1 MKYVTNE
8 TILDGTNVAGR
19 LVRPEGSQSGV
30 GALQIPPEQ
39 IAGYVFKRS
48 PASHFKFN
56 CYAVDSDGDLL
67 FCLASDLDFE
77 KASSWVDALNRE
89 YYPEVQ
95 SPTEVAFVQ
104 VGGIEKVYNITSQ
117 EKK

>member
-1 MKYVTNE
+1 MKYVANE
-8 TILDGTNVAGR
+8 TIQVS
-19 LVRPEGSQSGV
+19 PES
-30 GALQIPPEQ
+30 
-39 IAGYVFKRS
+39 IAGYIFMRS

-56 CYAVDSDGDLL
+56 VFAVAEDGDLL

-95 SPTEVAFVQ
+95 SPTEIAFVE
-104 VGGIEKVYNITSQ
+104 VGGESKVYNITAT
-117 EKK
+117 K

>member
-1 MKYVTNE
+1 MKYSANE
-8 TILDGTNVAGR
+8 TIPDGTNVAGR
-19 LVRPEGSQSGV
+19 LVRPEGSLSGV

-48 PASHFKFN
+48 PESHFKFN

-77 KASSWVDALNRE
+77 KASSWVDALNLE
-89 YYPEVQ
+89 YYPVVQ
-95 SPTEVAFVQ
+95 SPTEVAFVEI
-104 VGGIEKVYNITSQ
+104 GGESKVYNITAT
-117 EKK
+117 K

>member
-1 MKYVTNE
+1 MKYTANE
-8 TILDGTNVAGR
+8 TI
-19 LVRPEGSQSGV
+19 
-30 GALQIPPEQ
+30 QISPEQ
-39 IAGYVFKRS
+39 IAGYIFMRS

-56 CYAVDSDGDLL
+56 IYSVDSDGDLL

-95 SPTEVAFVQ
+95 SPTEVAFVEI
-104 VGGIEKVYNITSQ
+104 GGESKVYNITAT
-117 EKK
+117 K